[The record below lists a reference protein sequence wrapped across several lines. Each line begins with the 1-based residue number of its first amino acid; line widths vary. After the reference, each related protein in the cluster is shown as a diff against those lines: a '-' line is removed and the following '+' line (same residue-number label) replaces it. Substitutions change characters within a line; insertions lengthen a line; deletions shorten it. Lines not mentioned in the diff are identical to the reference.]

1 MPRVFKD
8 EQEKKEY
15 YRLKQQES
23 RARRSK
29 ENSINSNVSTKT
41 NNEIGTM
48 TTDFETMTIND
59 IGTMTDFENIGTMTD
74 FNDIGTQTDF
84 NEYNECGIQ
93 TDFIEYNECGT
104 MTDFI
109 DLDENNE
116 TLIKLKEDL
125 ERYKNEI
132 DQLKVY
138 KMNSDMLYIEN
149 TKLKELNE
157 YYKSH
162 IQFEKI
168 DIDKI
173 KLLKQIDEYKFE
185 NDLNKSIIKENQE
198 IIKELKQ
205 SIQIN
210 QIKIIPIKLLPN
222 KFNEPTDYQKQKH
235 NEFLE
240 WRKDPTKFKENEVY

>member
-1 MPRVFKD
+1 
-8 EQEKKEY
+8 
-15 YRLKQQES
+15 
-23 RARRSK
+23 
-29 ENSINSNVSTKT
+29 
-41 NNEIGTM
+41 
-48 TTDFETMTIND
+48 
-59 IGTMTDFENIGTMTD
+59 MTDFDNIETMTD

-84 NEYNECGIQ
+84 NEYNDI
-93 TDFIEYNECGT
+93 GT
-104 MTDFI
+104 QTDFI

-116 TLIKLKEDL
+116 TLKKLKEDL
-125 ERYKNEI
+125 KKYKDEI
-132 DQLKVY
+132 DLLKVY
-138 KMNSDMLYIEN
+138 KINSDKLYVEN

-185 NDLNKSIIKENQE
+185 NDVNKSIIKQNQE

-210 QIKIIPIKLLPN
+210 QIKTIPIKLLPN
-222 KFNEPTDYQKQKH
+222 KFNETTEYQQQKY
-235 NEFLE
+235 NEFLQ
-240 WRKDPTKFKENEVY
+240 WRKDPTTFKENEVY

>member
-74 FNDIGTQTDF
+74 FNDIGT
-84 NEYNECGIQ
+84 Q